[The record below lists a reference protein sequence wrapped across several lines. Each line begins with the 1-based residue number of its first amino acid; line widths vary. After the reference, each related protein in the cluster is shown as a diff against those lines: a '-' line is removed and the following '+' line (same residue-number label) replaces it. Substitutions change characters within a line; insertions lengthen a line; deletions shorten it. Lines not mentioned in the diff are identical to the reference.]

1 LFRLRFLA
9 SATVGGDR
17 LERSLAVLR
26 PGGRLVSVAT
36 EPPREEAA
44 ERGIEAVY
52 FVEQQRPEEQRPVKR
67 ASADSKCQR
76 QDS

>member
-1 LFRLRFLA
+1 M
-9 SATVGGDR
+9 
-17 LERSLAVLR
+17 
-26 PGGRLVSVAT
+26 AT